1 MITEF
6 VLTCSCHWLMR
17 RKERQ
22 FKVAIKYASKVDM
35 YHLKEF
41 LSGRQ
46 ADAPQET
53 IQILDIVL
61 RASPSE
67 K

>member
-1 MITEF
+1 MPLGFI
-6 VLTCSCHWLMR
+6 R

-22 FKVAIKYASKVDM
+22 FNVAIKYASKVDM
-35 YHLKEF
+35 NHLKEF

-46 ADAPQET
+46 KDVPQET

>member
-1 MITEF
+1 
-6 VLTCSCHWLMR
+6 
-17 RKERQ
+17 
-22 FKVAIKYASKVDM
+22 VAIKYASKVDM
-35 YHLKEF
+35 HHLKEF
-41 LSGRQ
+41 LIGRQ
-46 ADAPQET
+46 KDVPQET

>member
-1 MITEF
+1 
-6 VLTCSCHWLMR
+6 MR